1 MANLPITWLGVL
13 FMILVPLGQLWARI
27 FWLDGSLDQPWMLL
41 PFFWIPPLS
50 AVPAFASY
58 FNYIKL
64 GSGGEPPYDWYM
76 LIPIIAKL
84 LVGFFAADL
93 VDNYGM
99 VASFLLLLL
108 QIGLTSLPHILRT
121 LRGCKE
127 KSFAFTGIQLLK
139 AFIDGSIE
147 NGIADILPTILQF
160 IPFVGSFISILGM
173 IPILGDMT
181 YELIWIIG
189 YVASY
194 VILNMV
200 NQAVD
205 FNKQICNLKSFDDIA
220 TTDKIT
226 VVVAW
231 IASLFVMFTSE

>member
-27 FWLDGSLDQPWMLL
+27 FWLDGSLDKSWLLL

-50 AVPAFASY
+50 AVPAFAAY
-58 FNYIKL
+58 FNYIKP

-84 LVGFFAADL
+84 ILGFFASSL
-93 VDNYGM
+93 VENYGM
-99 VASFLLLLL
+99 IVSFLLLLL
-108 QIGLTSLPHILRT
+108 QLGLTSLPHILRT

-127 KSFAFTGIQLLK
+127 KSFSFTAIHFLK

-147 NGIADILPTILQF
+147 SGIADILPTILQF

-173 IPILGDMT
+173 IPVIGDMT

-205 FNKQICNLKSFDDIA
+205 FNKQICNLKSFGDIL
-220 TTDKIT
+220 TTDKIA

>member
-13 FMILVPLGQLWARI
+13 FMILVPLSQLWARI
-27 FWLDGSLDQPWMLL
+27 FWLDGSLDHAWMLL
-41 PFFWIPPLS
+41 PFFMFPPLS
-50 AVPAFASY
+50 AVPAFAAY
-58 FNYIKL
+58 WGYIRP

-76 LIPIIAKL
+76 LIPMIAKL
-84 LVGFFAADL
+84 LIGFFAAGL
-93 VDNYGM
+93 IENYGM
-99 VASFLLLLL
+99 SVSFFLLLLRL
-108 QIGLTSLPHILRT
+108 VLTALPHIFRT

-127 KSFAFTGIQLLK
+127 KSFAFTGIHFLK

-160 IPFVGSFISILGM
+160 IPFVGSFLSILEI
-173 IPILGDMT
+173 IPVIGEMT
-181 YELIWIIG
+181 NELIWIIG
-189 YVASY
+189 YVVTY

-200 NQAVD
+200 NQASS
-205 FNKQICNLKSFDDIA
+205 FKNQICNLKSFGDIL

-231 IASLFVMFTSE
+231 LASLYVMYTSE

>member
-1 MANLPITWLGVL
+1 
-13 FMILVPLGQLWARI
+13 
-27 FWLDGSLDQPWMLL
+27 
-41 PFFWIPPLS
+41 
-50 AVPAFASY
+50 
-58 FNYIKL
+58 
-64 GSGGEPPYDWYM
+64 M

-84 LVGFFAADL
+84 ILGFFASSL
-93 VDNYGM
+93 VENYGM
-99 VASFLLLLL
+99 IVSFLLLLL
-108 QIGLTSLPHILRT
+108 QLGLTSLPHILRT

-127 KSFAFTGIQLLK
+127 KSFSFTAIHFLK

-147 NGIADILPTILQF
+147 SGIADILPTILQF

-173 IPILGDMT
+173 IPVIGDMT

-200 NQAVD
+200 NQASS
-205 FNKQICNLKSFDDIA
+205 FNNQICNLKSFGDIL
-220 TTDKIT
+220 TTDKIA

-231 IASLFVMFTSE
+231 IASLFVMFTS

>member
-27 FWLDGSLDQPWMLL
+27 FWLDGSLDQAWMLL

-50 AVPAFASY
+50 AVPAFGAY
-58 FNYIKL
+58 WNYIKL

-84 LVGFFAADL
+84 LIGFFASTL
-93 VDNYGM
+93 IENYGM
-99 VASFLLLLL
+99 TVSFFLLIL
-108 QIGLTSLPHILRT
+108 QLGLTSLPHILRT

-127 KSFAFTGIQLLK
+127 KSFAFTAIHFLK

-147 NGIADILPTILQF
+147 NGISDILPTILQF
-160 IPFVGSFISILGM
+160 IPFVGTFLGILEM
-173 IPILGDMT
+173 IPVLGDMT

-194 VILNMV
+194 VIVNMV
-200 NQAVD
+200 NQASS
-205 FNKQICNLKSFDDIA
+205 FNNQICNLKSFSNIL
-220 TTDKIT
+220 TTDIIA
-226 VVVAW
+226 VIVAW
-231 IASLFVMFTSE
+231 LASLYVMFTSE